1 MNNRIVFFEVP
12 DYYAHHDYAYF
23 FHVNNRKVRYLG
35 YTLVAREYASPAASL
50 IAVGARIPE
59 IAPGNEICPLCA
71 EVIEL
76 ITFEFLPELVDN
88 IAYHL
93 EQGEVENFYRDFLM
107 AFLKEAKWLVHDA
120 SREPFRQDLDTRSN
134 TIELAKKVA
143 DYLNTEEARELVKN
157 LTPSAF

>member
-1 MNNRIVFFEVP
+1 MNDRIVFFEVP

-35 YTLVAREYASPAASL
+35 YTLVAREYAAPAASL
-50 IAVGARIPE
+50 IAVGARIPDIE
-59 IAPGNEICPLCA
+59 PGNQVCPLCA

-88 IAYHL
+88 IAHHL
-93 EQGEVENFYRDFLM
+93 EQGEVEDFYRELLM
-107 AFLKEAKWLVHDA
+107 AFLKEAKWYVYDSGL
-120 SREPFRQDLDTRSN
+120 EPFGRDLETRN
-134 TIELAKKVA
+134 KTIELAKKVA

-157 LTPSAF
+157 LTPSAS